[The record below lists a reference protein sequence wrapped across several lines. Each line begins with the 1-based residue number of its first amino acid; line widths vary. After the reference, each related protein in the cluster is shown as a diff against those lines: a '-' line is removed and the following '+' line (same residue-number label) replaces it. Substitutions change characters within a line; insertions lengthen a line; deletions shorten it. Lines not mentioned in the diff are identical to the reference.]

1 DATEIE
7 GTDLTHTVTM
17 TTASATD
24 ETYAFSVTDVTAT
37 TDVDYTGTPL
47 FSNGVT
53 YDSGTGLITVPAGVT
68 EFTVTFPGLGD
79 LIDENDETYT
89 LSIGGQTATG
99 TITDD
104 DTAAVQ
110 SVSDATEIEGTDL
123 THTVT
128 MTTASATDET
138 YAFSVTDVTAS
149 AGTDY
154 TATPVFSNGVTYDPI
169 TMTITVPA
177 GVTEF
182 TVTFPGLT
190 DLLDENDE
198 TYTLSVGG
206 IEATGTIQDD
216 DTAAVQSVTDAT
228 EIEGTDLTHTVTMT
242 TASATDE
249 TYAFSVTDV
258 TASAGTD
265 YTATPVFS
273 NGVTYDSGTGLI
285 TVPAGVTEFTVTFPG
300 LGDLIDENDETY
312 TLSVGG
318 QTATGTIT
326 DDDT

>member
-1 DATEIE
+1 ATGTIQDDDTAAVQSVTDATEIE

-47 FSNGVT
+47 FSN
-53 YDSGTGLITVPAGVT
+53 D
-68 EFTVTFPGLGD
+68 
-79 LIDENDETYT
+79 
-89 LSIGGQTATG
+89 
-99 TITDD
+99 
-104 DTAAVQ
+104 
-110 SVSDATEIEGTDL
+110 
-123 THTVT
+123 
-128 MTTASATDET
+128 
-138 YAFSVTDVTAS
+138 
-149 AGTDY
+149 
-154 TATPVFSNGVTYDPI
+154 VTYDPI

-216 DTAAVQSVTDAT
+216 DTAAVASVTPATAT
-228 EIEGTDLTHTVTMT
+228 EGSDLVHTVTMT

-258 TASAGTD
+258 TATTDVD
-265 YTATPVFS
+265 YTGTPLFS
-273 NGVTYDSGTGLI
+273 NDVTYD
-285 TVPAGVTEFTVTFPG
+285 
-300 LGDLIDENDETY
+300 
-312 TLSVGG
+312 
-318 QTATGTIT
+318 
-326 DDDT
+326 